1 MPPQKKDQVGLQ
13 TASAEG
19 SVNGTDRRKSR
30 RKTAGQGLG
39 GWAVPGGPGAFCVQL
54 LGGGPSPQGRAVC
67 AAEAA
72 VVLKLLSLNMSGQRG
87 PEPGSVKGGVS
98 HRARSPPGRAC
109 HCHETGLP
117 TLPSSVAGSAPRPQ
131 SWDLMKSVYEP
142 SSSSVLLFYSVF

>member
-19 SVNGTDRRKSR
+19 SVNGTDRRKSG
-30 RKTAGQGLG
+30 RKTARQGLG
-39 GWAVPGGPGAFCVQL
+39 GWAAPGGPGAFCVQL
-54 LGGGPSPQGRAVC
+54 LGGGPSPQGRAVG

-72 VVLKLLSLNMSGQRG
+72 VVLKLLSLNVSGPQG

-98 HRARSPPGRAC
+98 HRARSAPPGRASRR
-109 HCHETGLP
+109 HETGLP
-117 TLPSSVAGSAPRPQ
+117 TLPSVAGSAPRPQ